1 MTTTRVATPRP
12 VAGIGA
18 WVLLSFVAAAA
29 GGVASANAGDFYQ
42 QLDRPAW
49 APPPYLFGPV
59 WSVLYFLM
67 GLGAGL
73 VWRAR
78 GFAGA
83 RTALTLFIVQLGLNA
98 LWTWLFFAWRQG
110 NLAFG
115 DIVVLWVL
123 ILATVLAFWR
133 VRPLAG
139 ALLVPYL
146 LWVGYAAALTYAVW
160 QRNPALLG

>member
-1 MTTTRVATPRP
+1 MTTTRVATNRP
-12 VAGIGA
+12 AAGIGA
-18 WVLLSFVAAAA
+18 WVLLSFAAAAA

-83 RTALTLFIVQLGLNA
+83 RTALTLFILQLGLNA
-98 LWTWLFFAWRQG
+98 LWTWFFFAWRQG
-110 NLAFG
+110 DLAFG

-123 ILATVLAFWR
+123 ILATILAFWR

-146 LWVGYAAALTYAVW
+146 LWVSYAAALTYAVW